1 MRLLAVLF
9 IALLGLIGGAVA
21 GFIAAVIIRPDA
33 SPEYMFRG
41 SFVGMF
47 ALLWMT
53 GSFGRL
59 VLGAVCGLLG
69 AGVGWIVGWILD
81 RMVFHTGGAVA
92 KWGMILGAILFSLRP
107 PFSGRRSNAKLDVRG
122 RNPGRQSARDSG
134 GFQMP
139 VSTGTGTPTIPG
151 YRSDGRQ
158 LGIQELQSEL
168 RTLAPGVGF
177 GEARSGDNS
186 VVASDLHFYAA
197 DREWVETEF
206 YRYLAQ
212 RMDVDG
218 IREWT
223 EEKFD
228 CDDFAQHL
236 NTCATLAM
244 QRSPLRGGT
253 HAFFTA
259 IVNIAEGSSVLGVG
273 GGTDAYHANNL
284 VRCTDGRWYFVEPQ
298 MALGKYSKPAG
309 VLQAAAAR
317 IPAAAAVLR
326 QVQSPSGAPEN
337 WMCPLDSAVR
347 RGNQGEVRLLQA
359 RF

>member
-1 MRLLAVLF
+1 MRLLAVLL
-9 IALLGLIGGAVA
+9 IALVGLVGGAVA
-21 GFIAAVIIRPDA
+21 GFIAAVVIRPDA
-33 SPEYMFRG
+33 SPDYMFRG

-47 ALLWMT
+47 ALLWLT

-59 VLGAVCGLLG
+59 ILGAVCGLLG

-81 RMVFHTGGAVA
+81 RTVFHTGGAVA

-107 PFSGRRSNAKLDVRG
+107 PLSGRRSSAKMDVRG
-122 RNPGRQSARDSG
+122 RNPGRQSARESG

-139 VSTGTGTPTIPG
+139 VSTGTGTTAIPT
-151 YRSDGRQ
+151 YRSDGRR
-158 LGIQELQSEL
+158 LGIQQLQSEL
-168 RTLAPGVGF
+168 SALAPGIGF
-177 GEARSGDNS
+177 GEARSGDRS
-186 VVASDLHFYAA
+186 TVASDLNFYAA

-206 YRYLAQ
+206 YRFLAQ
-212 RMDVDG
+212 RMDADG

-228 CDDFAQHL
+228 CDDFAQYL
-236 NTCATLAM
+236 NTCATLSM
-244 QRSPLRGGT
+244 QRSSLKGGT
-253 HAFFTA
+253 HAFFSAT
-259 IVNIAEGSSVLGVG
+259 VNIAEGSSILGVG
-273 GGTDAYHANNL
+273 GDTDAYHANNL

-309 VLQAAAAR
+309 VLQGAMSR

-326 QVQSPSGAPEN
+326 QVQSSGGTPDN

-347 RGNQGEVRLLQA
+347 QGNQGEIRLLQA